1 MNVITSTQVSRHY
14 WWILGIRGLLA
25 VLFGLAAIVWPR
37 LTLLVLVLLFG
48 AYALVDGVIAVVVS
62 LQVRRVFTRWWVL
75 LLEGLVGIIAGLLTF
90 LWPGITAL
98 VLLYVI
104 AFWAI
109 VTGVFEIAAA
119 LSGWL
124 PVAQEW
130 SLALAGVLSVL
141 LGVLLVI
148 LPGVGL
154 LSLVWLIGVYA
165 IVFGVLLLIR
175 AFQLRRAATA

>member
-175 AFQLRRAATA
+175 AFQLRTAATA